1 MKVTCI
7 MCPVGCE
14 LDVEKQGEKITVTG
28 NGCPRGV
35 IYGEREVTK
44 PERIVTTVKI
54 YKDRTLSLKTDKP
67 IDKQFVSQVLKAVKR
82 VEVAP
87 NPKAGDILI
96 ENIFNTGVN
105 VVITSVN

>member
-14 LDVEKQGEKITVTG
+14 LEVKQTQDKITVTG

-54 YKDRTLSLKTDKP
+54 YKDRTLSLKTDRP
-67 IDKQFVSQVLKAVKR
+67 IEKQYVAQVLKAVKR
-82 VEVAP
+82 VEVSP

-96 ENIFNTGVN
+96 KNIFNTDVN

>member
-14 LDVEKQGEKITVTG
+14 LNVEKIADKITVTG

-54 YKDRTLSLKTDKP
+54 YKDRTISVKTDKP
-67 IDKQFVSQVLKAVKR
+67 IDKQYVAQVLKAVKR

-87 NPKAGDILI
+87 NPKPGDILI
-96 ENIFNTGVN
+96 KGIFNTDVN
-105 VVITSVN
+105 VIITSVN

>member
-1 MKVTCI
+1 MKITCI

-14 LDVEKQGEKITVTG
+14 LDVNKTDEKIVVSG

-35 IYGEREVTK
+35 IYGEREITK

-67 IDKQFVSQVLKAVKR
+67 IDKQFVNQVLKAVKR

-96 ENIFNTGVN
+96 ANIFNTDVN

>member
-1 MKVTCI
+1 MKITCI

-14 LDVEKQGEKITVTG
+14 LDVNKTDDKIVVTG

-35 IYGEREVTK
+35 IYGEREITK

-67 IDKQFVSQVLKAVKR
+67 IDKQLVNQVLKAVKR
-82 VEVAP
+82 VEVSP

-96 ENIFNTGVN
+96 ANIFNTDVN

>member
-14 LDVEKQGEKITVTG
+14 LEIEKQGDKIKVSG

-44 PERIVTTVKI
+44 PERIVTTIKM
-54 YKDRTLSLKTDKP
+54 YKDRTISVKTDAP
-67 IDKQFVSQVLKAVKR
+67 IDKQFINQVLKAVKR
-82 VEVAP
+82 CEAP
-87 NPKAGDILI
+87 KSPKVGDVLI

-105 VVITSVN
+105 IVITGIN